1 MSNQL
6 KQKDDQSRMSSGEG
20 DKDKLS
26 KRSVQKMRLASLTA
40 DEDDQLS
47 LR

>member
-6 KQKDDQSRMSSGEG
+6 KHKDDQSRMTSVEG

-26 KRSVQKMRLASLTA
+26 RRSVQKMRLASLTA
-40 DEDDQLS
+40 DEADVLS
-47 LR
+47 L

>member
-1 MSNQL
+1 MGNQL
-6 KQKDDQSRMSSGEG
+6 KHKDVQSRMTSGEG

-40 DEDDQLS
+40 DADDQLS